1 MELQFR
7 KKALPCMR
15 EILSQCR
22 EQELTQEVRLPD
34 GMPDI
39 GKVLGAW
46 GQVLVRGKEWRPE
59 SIGLS
64 GGLMVW
70 IMYMDEDG
78 VEPHVVETW
87 LPFHSKWEIP
97 DVEHDGNIMASA
109 HLSFAD
115 ARSISAR
122 KFMLRAGICMNVR
135 AYIRADAY
143 IYEPEENPHGLQ
155 FRKVSYPVKLPAE
168 MGEKT
173 FSMEEHIP
181 LPSGCPE
188 PEKII
193 RYSLQPQIMELKVL
207 GGRVVFRGVAVLH
220 LLYKSGEGMLCSCDV
235 DLPFS
240 QYAQLDRE
248 YEEGAEAV
256 VRPVVT
262 NLELDLSED
271 KKPVMKAGLSGQYM
285 IRDRTMLEIVE
296 DAYSPEYEVKLHR
309 EQLQIPNVLE
319 EKEEMISAD
328 RSLQVEAERIA
339 DMEFIPLTTE
349 EHAGDEG
356 VELQLGGRFQ
366 VLYYDPDGKL
376 QSASAK
382 WDRDH
387 PVDMAQGVQLR
398 TEVRPEG
405 KSYASVNNG
414 LALHGEMMLE
424 STFGLSQGLEMVRA
438 IEIQEAQNKSTDRPS
453 MIIRRAGEDDLWT
466 IAKESGST
474 VDAIRTANSIT
485 DEPSKD
491 QILLIPVI

>member
-1 MELQFR
+1 MELQFQ

-46 GQVLVRGKEWRPE
+46 GQVLIRGKEWRPE

-70 IMYMDEDG
+70 IMYMDEEG
-78 VEPHVVETW
+78 VEPQVVETW

-97 DVEHDGNIMASA
+97 DVEHDGSIMASA

-143 IYEPEENPHGLQ
+143 IYEPAEDPHGLQ
-155 FRKVSYPVKLPAE
+155 FKKVSYPVKLPAE
-168 MGEKT
+168 IGEKT
-173 FSMEEHIP
+173 FSMEEQIP

-188 PEKII
+188 PEKLI

-207 GGRVVFRGVAVLH
+207 GGRVVFRGMAVLH
-220 LLYKSGEGMLCSCDV
+220 LLYKSGDGMLCSCDV

-248 YEEGAEAV
+248 YEEGAEAI

-262 NLELDLSED
+262 NLELELDEN
-271 KKPVMKAGLSGQYM
+271 KKPTLKAGLSGQYM
-285 IRDRTMLEIVE
+285 IRDRAVLEIVE
-296 DAYSPEYEVKLHR
+296 DAYSPEYEIKLQH
-309 EQLQIPNVLE
+309 EQLQIPNVLDE
-319 EKEEMISAD
+319 NKELISAD
-328 RSLQVEAERIA
+328 RTLQVEADRIA
-339 DMEFIPLTTE
+339 DMEFVPLTAE
-349 EHAGDEG
+349 EHAGNEG

-366 VLYYDPDGKL
+366 VLYYDPEGKL
-376 QSASAK
+376 QCVSAK

-387 PVDMAQGVQLR
+387 TVDMADCVQHHA
-398 TEVRPEG
+398 EVFPAG
-405 KSYASVNNG
+405 KPYASVNNG
-414 LALHGEMMLE
+414 IELHGELMLE
-424 STFGLSQGLEMVRA
+424 STFGLAQGLEMVSA
-438 IEIQEAQNKSTDRPS
+438 IEIQEAQNKKADRPS
-453 MIIRRAGEDDLWT
+453 IIIRRAGEADLWT

-474 VDAIRTANSIT
+474 VDAIRSANAIT
-485 DEPSKD
+485 DEPSKE
-491 QILLIPVI
+491 QLLLIPVI